1 MGSILYIAVIVIDVI
16 VVLDILRGNKDNEK
30 KLLWILAVIFLPIL
44 GPILYYVIGK
54 KISRHFGRL
63 MEVDFI

>member
-54 KISRHFGRL
+54 K
-63 MEVDFI
+63 

>member
-1 MGSILYIAVIVIDVI
+1 MKGLLGLIIVIIDVVVIV
-16 VVLDILRGNKDNEK
+16 DILRGNKDLEK

-54 KISRHFGRL
+54 NA
-63 MEVDFI
+63 